1 MGKKGHCRESKKKKK
16 KKKKKKCAMS
26 KFGILLSL
34 ALLGFFLSQGDAKT
48 LLVETEGEGA
58 GDLPEVENRQLDGTG
73 VLYMNRQLGP
83 SEPTMNRQAD
93 GTGVL
98 YGGPWGKK
106 K

>member
-1 MGKKGHCRESKKKKK
+1 MGLNLSNKHT
-16 KKKKKKCAMS
+16 ATN
-26 KFGILLSL
+26 LLVL
-34 ALLGFFLSQGDAKT
+34 NFSQGDAKHI
-48 LLVETEGEGA
+48 LIETEGEGA

-83 SEPTMNRQAD
+83 SGLNRQAD

>member
-1 MGKKGHCRESKKKKK
+1 MNLSNKHT
-16 KKKKKKCAMS
+16 ATN
-26 KFGILLSL
+26 LLVL
-34 ALLGFFLSQGDAKT
+34 NFSQGDAKT

-73 VLYMNRQLGP
+73 VLYMNRQADAGL
-83 SEPTMNRQAD
+83 NRQAD